1 MPERLPVNE
10 NTIFDMASITKI
22 MVTTMVVMRLVEN
35 GLLALSDRMEQFY
48 DNIPQGSRDITVK
61 HLLTHTSGLPGN
73 YSAHARE

>member
-48 DNIPQGSRDITVK
+48 DNIPQDSRDITVK
-61 HLLTHTSGLPGN
+61 HLLTNTSGLPGN